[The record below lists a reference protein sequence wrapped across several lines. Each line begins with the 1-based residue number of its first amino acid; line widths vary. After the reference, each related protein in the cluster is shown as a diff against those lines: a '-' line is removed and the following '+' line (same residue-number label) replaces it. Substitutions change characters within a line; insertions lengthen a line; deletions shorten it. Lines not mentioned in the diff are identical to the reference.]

1 MPERPTD
8 LSISKRPYRIDP
20 DRARERARVAS
31 LSRTRAA
38 DDPELTE
45 ARASLQTARVDAYV
59 ARLVAEAPPLNDAQ
73 KTALAGLL
81 RPVETRGGAA
91 A

>member
-1 MPERPTD
+1 MSNVIRGKFGTPD
-8 LSISKRPYRIDP
+8 L
-20 DRARERARVAS
+20 
-31 LSRTRAA
+31 
-38 DDPELTE
+38 
-45 ARASLQTARVDAYV
+45 DAYV

-73 KTALAGLL
+73 KAALAGLL

>member
-1 MPERPTD
+1 MSNVIRGQFGTPD
-8 LSISKRPYRIDP
+8 L
-20 DRARERARVAS
+20 
-31 LSRTRAA
+31 
-38 DDPELTE
+38 
-45 ARASLQTARVDAYV
+45 DAYV

-73 KTALAGLL
+73 KATLAGLL